1 MKVDVLEGDY
11 SVNFQELQDDI
22 LSTRDRRLNTI
33 PTFGDKHQSF
43 SAKTIAELED
53 PERCLIPESSIL
65 HAIINQMKM
74 RFKDSTASDI
84 CLANYWGNVY
94 EKNMSTNAHDHIGA
108 DVSSVLY
115 VSVPE
120 GSGSIVFKP
129 RPDPSDPGF
138 LSKEFPPKEGT
149 FYMFPSYLE
158 HYVTRNQSDK
168 KRISI
173 SFNFKKGI
181 ANE

>member
-1 MKVDVLEGDY
+1 MEKDIIHTLVKLEIIEGKSNVNLDELSKLLLDNYDTRMTYDQTHTMYEDSYCPPSPLVDQVAKEMINSFKRY
-11 SVNFQELQDDI
+11 S
-22 LSTRDRRLNTI
+22 
-33 PTFGDKHQSF
+33 G
-43 SAKTIAELED
+43 
-53 PERCLIPESSIL
+53 L
-65 HAIINQMKM
+65 HIHT
-74 RFKDSTASDI
+74 KD
-84 CLANYWGNVY
+84 YWGHIH

>member
-1 MKVDVLEGDY
+1 MEEDIVHTLLRLDILEGKS
-11 SVNFQELQDDI
+11 SVNLDE
-22 LSTRDRRLNTI
+22 LSTLLLDNYSKRLGENPANSRYEDSYCPPSPLVDQVAKEMI
-33 PTFGDKHQSF
+33 NSF
-43 SAKTIAELED
+43 KRYSG
-53 PERCLIPESSIL
+53 L
-65 HAIINQMKM
+65 HIHT
-74 RFKDSTASDI
+74 KD
-84 CLANYWGNVY
+84 YWGHIH

-129 RPDPSDPGF
+129 RPDPSDSGF